1 MFNKY
6 REIVYTS
13 KFLTKAYT
21 QNLLKRFRYEETL
34 SKVLKKDKQQVQV
47 RKSIYV
53 NKKQDNS
60 HINFAFT
67 NLFQQFNKLLKIL
80 TFTGLM
86 HV

>member
-47 RKSIYV
+47 RKSIYI
-53 NKKQDNS
+53 NKKQDNFQ
-60 HINFAFT
+60 INFAFT
-67 NLFQQFNKLLKIL
+67 NLF
-80 TFTGLM
+80 
-86 HV
+86 

>member
-34 SKVLKKDKQQVQV
+34 SKKVLKKDKQQVQV
-47 RKSIYV
+47 RKSIYI
-53 NKKQDNS
+53 NKKQDNFQ
-60 HINFAFT
+60 INFAFT
-67 NLFQQFNKLLKIL
+67 NLF
-80 TFTGLM
+80 
-86 HV
+86 